1 MEMGKQSDFVSTDQ
15 FPVDGKK
22 NVFCSSQ
29 ECEYVPGLGY
39 HAATTGEVLP
49 TFLQGVAFLSSEKSV
64 FSK

>member
-49 TFLQGVAFLSSEKSV
+49 TFHPKSRY
-64 FSK
+64 FPNENS